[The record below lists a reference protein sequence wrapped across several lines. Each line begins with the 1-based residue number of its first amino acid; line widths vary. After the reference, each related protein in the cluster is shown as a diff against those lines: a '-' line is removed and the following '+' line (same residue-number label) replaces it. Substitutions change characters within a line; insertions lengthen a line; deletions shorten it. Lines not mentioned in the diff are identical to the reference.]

1 MEHKQFETD
10 LCFQLGP
17 IPSSVCFPRGYAAW
31 DISINTMLTPAV
43 HYSDLAPVVHYSDD
57 LAPVVHYSDLDT
69 PPPPNEDDQPEDLLS
84 SMTVAPQVYYL
95 YTTLPTCLSDTPGS
109 GVCVSS
115 DLTCACLYFL

>member
-1 MEHKQFETD
+1 MEHMQFETD

-17 IPSSVCFPRGYAAW
+17 IPSSVCFPCGYAW
-31 DISINTMLTPAV
+31 DISISTMLTPAV
-43 HYSDLAPVVHYSDD
+43 HYSDLAPVVR
-57 LAPVVHYSDLDT
+57 YSDLDI

-109 GVCVSS
+109 GVCVPS
-115 DLTCACLYFL
+115 DLTCAFLYFL